1 MHTYTGVPASTGIV
15 VGPVEQID
23 HGTTG
28 LHRIVCDP
36 FRERALYDVAVVLA
50 KDELRRLSQRAKGPD
65 ADILLFQIALLEDES
80 FTNEIGD
87 YIAAGAGGAAAVE
100 RAEQIFAGRLKNVD
114 DEYIRERSVDVCDVC
129 RRVVDILDGRPRRRL
144 HLKRP
149 SILVADRFF
158 PSDLFSLDRRMILG
172 LASNQDSTISHA
184 AIMAR
189 SMGLPAVLQLGDGV
203 AALAAGKR
211 AILDA
216 NLEDGTGSL
225 IVDPDGAHIAQAD
238 CKIALNRLH
247 GSVADPV
254 AAQPCLTRDGTAFR
268 LLTMTNLYGTEDKAL
283 PELTEGQALPVAGAA
298 VKEGKTTPPKHFTE
312 DTLLSAM
319 ETAGKDDMPED
330 AERKG
335 LGTPATRAGILEK
348 LVSTGF
354 LERKKSKKT
363 VQLLPSH
370 DAISLI
376 TVLPEQLQSPLLTA
390 EWEYRLGEI
399 ERGELAPE
407 DFMAE
412 ITAMLKEL
420 VGTYQV
426 IKGSEYLFAPP
437 REVVG
442 KCPRCGGEIAEMQKG
457 FFCQDQSCKFAIWK
471 NNNWWAAKR
480 KQPTKAIVAALLK
493 DGRAHVTGLYSE
505 KSGKTYDATVVLE
518 DTGQYVNFK
527 LEFDRQKGGGK

>member
-158 PSDLFSLDRRMILG
+158 PSDLFSLDRRMVLG
-172 LASNQDSTISHA
+172 LASDQDSTVSHA

-189 SMGLPAVLQLGDGV
+189 SMGIPAVVQLGGGT
-203 AALAAGKR
+203 AAMAVGHR

-216 NLEDGTGSL
+216 DNGTL
-225 IVDPDGAHIAQAD
+225 IVEPDGAQIAQAD
-238 CKIALNRLH
+238 CKIALSRLH
-247 GSVADPV
+247 GQKPDPV
-254 AAQPCLTRDGTAFR
+254 AALPCLTKDGTAFR
-268 LLTMTNLYGTEDKAL
+268 LMPTCNISDSDVPHTR
-283 PELTEGQALPVAGAA
+283 GAA
-298 VKEGKTTPPKHFTE
+298 GIGLVRT
-312 DTLLSAM
+312 
-319 ETAGKDDMPED
+319 ETAILYDQSDEVQTIRLRELLKS
-330 AERKG
+330 AEGVPVLLR
-335 LGTPATRAGILEK
+335 TCDTRADDDAPLGR
-348 LVSTGF
+348 GDAGPPA
-354 LERKKSKKT
+354 RQPA
-363 VQLLPSH
+363 VQAADPGAAARRH
-370 DAISLI
+370 GRRPAGRVPDDKRCG
-376 TVLPEQLQSPLLTA
+376 
-390 EWEYRLGEI
+390 RLGSLREGGQHLPRRAAG
-399 ERGELAPE
+399 RG
-407 DFMAE
+407 
-412 ITAMLKEL
+412 
-420 VGTYQV
+420 
-426 IKGSEYLFAPP
+426 P
-437 REVVG
+437 RDRPDDAG
-442 KCPRCGGEIAEMQKG
+442 LRCGHAVRRGHGRGYDGARR
-457 FFCQDQSCKFAIWK
+457 
-471 NNNWWAAKR
+471 AA
-480 KQPTKAIVAALLK
+480 
-493 DGRAHVTGLYSE
+493 DGCGY
-505 KSGKTYDATVVLE
+505 
-518 DTGQYVNFK
+518 
-527 LEFDRQKGGGK
+527 

>member
-158 PSDLFSLDRRMILG
+158 PSDLFSLDRRMVLG
-172 LASNQDSTISHA
+172 LASDQDSTVSHA

-189 SMGLPAVLQLGDGV
+189 SMGIPAVVQLGGGT
-203 AALAAGKR
+203 AAMAVGHR

-216 NLEDGTGSL
+216 DNGTL
-225 IVDPDGAHIAQAD
+225 IVEPDGAQIAQAD
-238 CKIALNRLH
+238 CKIALSRLH
-247 GSVADPV
+247 GQKPDPV
-254 AAQPCLTRDGTAFR
+254 AALPCLTKDGTAFR
-268 LLTMTNLYGTEDKAL
+268 LMPTCNISDSDVPHTR
-283 PELTEGQALPVAGAA
+283 GAA
-298 VKEGKTTPPKHFTE
+298 GIGLVRT
-312 DTLLSAM
+312 
-319 ETAGKDDMPED
+319 ETAILYDQSDEVQTTCLRELLKS
-330 AERKG
+330 AEGVPVLLR
-335 LGTPATRAGILEK
+335 TCDTRADDDAPWAGETQDRLRGNRLFKPQI
-348 LVSTGF
+348 
-354 LERKKSKKT
+354 RA
-363 VQLLPSH
+363 LLRAATDGDLRVVFPMIK
-370 DAISLI
+370 DVADWDRCVDEVN
-376 TVLPEQLQSPLLTA
+376 TCRDELLA
-390 EWEYRLGEI
+390 
-399 ERGELAPE
+399 
-407 DFMAE
+407 
-412 ITAMLKEL
+412 
-420 VGTYQV
+420 
-426 IKGSEYLFAPP
+426 
-437 REVVG
+437 VVG
-442 KCPRCGGEIAEMQKG
+442 GSFGPDGGASYVEISNVGKLRRRNEEMIRRKC
-457 FFCQDQSCKFAIWK
+457 
-471 NNNWWAAKR
+471 
-480 KQPTKAIVAALLK
+480 
-493 DGRAHVTGLYSE
+493 
-505 KSGKTYDATVVLE
+505 
-518 DTGQYVNFK
+518 
-527 LEFDRQKGGGK
+527 

>member
-158 PSDLFSLDRRMILG
+158 PSDLFSLDRRMVLG
-172 LASNQDSTISHA
+172 LASDQDSTVSHA

-189 SMGLPAVLQLGDGV
+189 SMGIPAVVQLGGGT
-203 AALAAGKR
+203 AAMAVGHR

-216 NLEDGTGSL
+216 DNGTL
-225 IVDPDGAHIAQAD
+225 IVEPDGAQIAQAD
-238 CKIALNRLH
+238 CKIALSRLH
-247 GSVADPV
+247 GQKPDPV
-254 AAQPCLTRDGTAFR
+254 AALPCLTKDGTAFR
-268 LLTMTNLYGTEDKAL
+268 LMPTCNISDSDVPHTR
-283 PELTEGQALPVAGAA
+283 GAA
-298 VKEGKTTPPKHFTE
+298 GIGLVRTETAILYDQSDEVQTTRLRELLKSAEGVPVLRTATDGDLRVVFPMIKDVADWDRCVKEVNTCRDE
-312 DTLLSAM
+312 LLAEGR
-319 ETAGKDDMPED
+319 ETGPMMLGCVVDMPSAAVMAGDMMEHGAQLMAVDIED
-330 AERKG
+330 LTRYTLG
-335 LGTPATRAGILEK
+335 LVQNPTAAVNQLTNPAVLRLVSGILEQAQEHGAQVY
-348 LVSTGF
+348 LCG
-354 LERKKSKKT
+354 
-363 VQLLPSH
+363 
-370 DAISLI
+370 I
-376 TVLPEQLQSPLLTA
+376 TVAAVDAMPAYLKLGIRTFSA
-390 EWEYRLGEI
+390 E
-399 ERGELAPE
+399 P
-407 DFMAE
+407 
-412 ITAMLKEL
+412 
-420 VGTYQV
+420 
-426 IKGSEYLFAPP
+426 
-437 REVVG
+437 
-442 KCPRCGGEIAEMQKG
+442 
-457 FFCQDQSCKFAIWK
+457 
-471 NNNWWAAKR
+471 
-480 KQPTKAIVAALLK
+480 AALLPLK
-493 DGRAHVTGLYSE
+493 
-505 KSGKTYDATVVLE
+505 
-518 DTGQYVNFK
+518 K
-527 LEFDRQKGGGK
+527 LLMEQELTQ

>member
-158 PSDLFSLDRRMILG
+158 PSDLFSLDRRMVLG
-172 LASNQDSTISHA
+172 LASDQDSTVSHA

-189 SMGLPAVLQLGDGV
+189 SMGIPAVVQLGGGT
-203 AALAAGKR
+203 AAMAVGHR

-216 NLEDGTGSL
+216 DNGTL
-225 IVDPDGAHIAQAD
+225 IVEPDGAQIAQAD
-238 CKIALNRLH
+238 CKIALSRLH
-247 GSVADPV
+247 GQKPDPV
-254 AAQPCLTRDGTAFR
+254 AALPCLTKDGTAFR
-268 LLTMTNLYGTEDKAL
+268 LMPTCNISDNDVPHTRGAAGIGLVRTETAILYDQSDEVQTTRLRELLKSAEGVPVLLRTCDTRDDDDAPWAGETQDRLRGNRLFKPQIKAMLQAAPDGDLRVVFPMITDVSDYRLEKAKECGVDVCVNTKEKNFGEALIEAFGPDKADVIYDCAGNNV
-283 PELTEGQALPVAGAA
+283 TMGQANQYARKGSVIVLVAVFADMATVDLAVANDHELDIKSTMMYRHEDYVGAIEL
-298 VKEGKTTPPKHFTE
+298 VE
-312 DTLLSAM
+312 
-319 ETAGKDDMPED
+319 AGK
-330 AERKG
+330 
-335 LGTPATRAGILEK
+335 
-348 LVSTGF
+348 
-354 LERKKSKKT
+354 
-363 VQLLPSH
+363 VQLKPLISKIFPFAQYL
-370 DAISLI
+370 DAYKYIDANRE
-376 TVLPEQLQSPLLTA
+376 TT
-390 EWEYRLGEI
+390 
-399 ERGELAPE
+399 
-407 DFMAE
+407 M
-412 ITAMLKEL
+412 K
-420 VGTYQV
+420 V
-426 IKGSEYLFAPP
+426 I
-437 REVVG
+437 
-442 KCPRCGGEIAEMQKG
+442 IAVQ
-457 FFCQDQSCKFAIWK
+457 
-471 NNNWWAAKR
+471 
-480 KQPTKAIVAALLK
+480 
-493 DGRAHVTGLYSE
+493 E
-505 KSGKTYDATVVLE
+505 K
-518 DTGQYVNFK
+518 
-527 LEFDRQKGGGK
+527 

>member
-158 PSDLFSLDRRMILG
+158 PSDLFSLDRRMVLG
-172 LASNQDSTISHA
+172 LASDQDSTVSHA

-189 SMGLPAVLQLGDGV
+189 SMGIPAVVQLGGGT
-203 AALAAGKR
+203 AAMAVGHR

-216 NLEDGTGSL
+216 DNGTL
-225 IVDPDGAHIAQAD
+225 IVEPDGAQIAQAD
-238 CKIALNRLH
+238 CKIALSRLH
-247 GSVADPV
+247 GQKPDPV
-254 AAQPCLTRDGTAFR
+254 AALPCLTKDGTAFR
-268 LLTMTNLYGTEDKAL
+268 LMPTCNISDSDVPHTR
-283 PELTEGQALPVAGAA
+283 GAA
-298 VKEGKTTPPKHFTE
+298 GIGLVRT
-312 DTLLSAM
+312 
-319 ETAGKDDMPED
+319 ETAILYDQSDEVQTTCLRELLKS
-330 AERKG
+330 AEGVPVLLR
-335 LGTPATRAGILEK
+335 TCDTRADD
-348 LVSTGF
+348 
-354 LERKKSKKT
+354 
-363 VQLLPSH
+363 
-370 DAISLI
+370 DAPWAGE
-376 TVLPEQLQSPLLTA
+376 TQD
-390 EWEYRLGEI
+390 RL
-399 ERGELAPE
+399 RGNR
-407 DFMAE
+407 
-412 ITAMLKEL
+412 
-420 VGTYQV
+420 
-426 IKGSEYLFAPP
+426 LFKPQIRRCCAPP
-437 REVVG
+437 RTAT
-442 KCPRCGGEIAEMQKG
+442 CG
-457 FFCQDQSCKFAIWK
+457 S
-471 NNNWWAAKR
+471 
-480 KQPTKAIVAALLK
+480 
-493 DGRAHVTGLYSE
+493 YS
-505 KSGKTYDATVVLE
+505 
-518 DTGQYVNFK
+518 
-527 LEFDRQKGGGK
+527 R

>member
-1 MHTYTGVPASTGIV
+1 MHTFTGVSASPGV
-15 VGPVEQID
+15 VIGPVEQID

-100 RAEQIFAGRLKNVD
+100 RAEQIFARRLSDVD

-158 PSDLFSLDRRMILG
+158 PSELFSLDRRMILG

-216 NLEDGTGSL
+216 NLEDGSGCL
-225 IVDPDGAHIAQAD
+225 IIDPDGAHIAQAD

-247 GSVADPV
+247 GNESDPV
-254 AAQPCLTRDGTAFR
+254 AALPCLTKDGAAFR
-268 LLTMTNLYGTEDKAL
+268 LLTMTNLSNTEDKAL
-283 PELTEGQALPVAGAA
+283 PQAAVGVGLLRTESVILNDLSEAEQLERLKERLEATDGAMLAVRTCDANADDEAPWTAAVRESLQGHRLLWPQIRALLQAAPGGDLRLLFPMIAGAEDWDA
-298 VKEGKTTPPKHFTE
+298 CLREVTACRDELQSRGIEVGRLPP
-312 DTLLSAM
+312 M
-319 ETAGKDDMPED
+319 GCIVDMP
-330 AERKG
+330 
-335 LGTPATRAGILEK
+335 
-348 LVSTGF
+348 S
-354 LERKKSKKT
+354 
-363 VQLLPSH
+363 
-370 DAISLI
+370 
-376 TVLPEQLQSPLLTA
+376 
-390 EWEYRLGEI
+390 
-399 ERGELAPE
+399 
-407 DFMAE
+407 
-412 ITAMLKEL
+412 
-420 VGTYQV
+420 
-426 IKGSEYLFAPP
+426 
-437 REVVG
+437 
-442 KCPRCGGEIAEMQKG
+442 
-457 FFCQDQSCKFAIWK
+457 
-471 NNNWWAAKR
+471 
-480 KQPTKAIVAALLK
+480 AALLAGELIQHGAQILAIDIEDLARYTLGLVK
-493 DGRAHVTGLYSE
+493 DPAAAARRAASPAVQRLVKEVLRQAEGTGVLVYLCGITVASVDQMPAYLHL
-505 KSGKTYDATVVLE
+505 GIRHFATEPAALLPLKKRLMEE
-518 DTGQYVNFK
+518 DLSK
-527 LEFDRQKGGGK
+527 K